1 MKISLIVAVDEK
13 NGIGK
18 NNQLPWHLPADLQHF
33 KKITTGFP
41 IIMGR
46 KTFDSIG
53 KALPNRRNIVISRQE
68 NLEIN
73 GVDVC
78 DSLQSAISLC
88 KDEQEIFIIGGAQ
101 IFEQS
106 LDIATTLYLTVI
118 QNNFF
123 ADTFFP
129 EIDKKLWKE
138 SSNEP
143 HEPDEKNIYY
153 YNFKKYDK
161 I

>member
-1 MKISLIVAVDEK
+1 MKISLIVAVDQN

-33 KKITTGFP
+33 KRITTGFT

-53 KALPNRRNIVISRQE
+53 KALPNRRNIVISRQPG
-68 NLEIN
+68 LKIN
-73 GVDVC
+73 GVEVC
-78 DSLQSAISLC
+78 DSLQNAIELC
-88 KDEQEIFIIGGAQ
+88 KEEQEVFIIGGAQ

-106 LDIATTLYLTVI
+106 LAIADGLYLTVI
-118 QNNFF
+118 QNDFE

-129 EIDKKLWKE
+129 ELDKKQWKE
-138 SSNEP
+138 LSNEP
-143 HEPDEKNIYY
+143 HKPDEKNVYSYI
-153 YNFKKYDK
+153 FKKFEK

>member
-1 MKISLIVAVDEK
+1 MKISLIVAVDQN

-53 KALPNRRNIVISRQE
+53 KALPNRRNIVISRQAD
-68 NLEIN
+68 LKIS
-73 GVDVC
+73 GVEVC
-78 DSLQSAISLC
+78 DSVQNAIKLC
-88 KDEQEIFIIGGAQ
+88 KEEQEVFIIGGAQ

-106 LDIATTLYLTVI
+106 LSIANGLYLTII
-118 QNNFF
+118 QNNFE

-129 EIDKKLWKE
+129 ELDKSQWKE
-138 SSNEP
+138 ISKEP
-143 HEPDEKNIYY
+143 HKPDEKNVYSYI
-153 YNFKKYDK
+153 FKKYEK

>member
-1 MKISLIVAVDEK
+1 
-13 NGIGK
+13 
-18 NNQLPWHLPADLQHF
+18 
-33 KKITTGFP
+33 
-41 IIMGR
+41 
-46 KTFDSIG
+46 
-53 KALPNRRNIVISRQE
+53 VISRQKD
-68 NLEIN
+68 LEIN
-73 GVDVC
+73 GVEVC

-106 LDIATTLYLTVI
+106 LDMADTLYLTVI

-138 SSNEP
+138 CSNEP
-143 HEPDEKNIYY
+143 QEPDEKNIYY

>member
-18 NNQLPWHLPADLQHF
+18 DNQLPWHLPADLLHF

-53 KALPNRRNIVISRQE
+53 KPLPNRRNIVISRQE
-68 NLEIN
+68 ELEIN
-73 GVDVC
+73 GVEVC
-78 DSLQSAISLC
+78 HSLNNAISLC
-88 KDEQEIFIIGGAQ
+88 KDESEVFIIGGAQ

-106 LDIATTLYLTVI
+106 LNLADSLYLTVI
-118 QNNFF
+118 QNNFD

-129 EIDKKLWKE
+129 ELDKNQWKE
-138 SSNEP
+138 TSNDP
-143 HEPDEKNIYY
+143 REPDEKNIYS

-161 I
+161 F